1 MVTTDRIRS
10 YVDTGVRLAADM
22 IMVNVS
28 LAFAMLARYFIEVTW
43 VEGSLSRHMTF
54 PSRLCRT
61 IRPQLLDSDH
71 HLHGCILHQR
81 VLYPW
86 TILPRSI

>member
-28 LAFAMLARYFIEVTW
+28 LAFAMLARYFIVIW
-43 VEGSLSRHMTF
+43 IEGSLSPHDV
-54 PSRLCRT
+54 LLDYIRT
-61 IRPQLLDSDH
+61 IRP
-71 HLHGCILHQR
+71 
-81 VLYPW
+81 
-86 TILPRSI
+86 